1 MIRIIAFLTALVLG
15 ASSVGAIEARLVW
28 MGTGSVAGVY
38 FPVGVSLCRLVN
50 QTRREHGIRCAARV
64 TEGSVGNLAGL
75 RGGGLDL
82 ALAQSDSQ
90 ADAWRGTGD
99 FADDGPDTAL
109 RSVMSLHAEPL
120 TIVTRKGSGIAALS
134 DLPGKRISVGSGQRA
149 LMGKL
154 MAGLGWTETSFAAVE
169 EVPPEDLDT
178 ALCGGSID
186 AFVLAI
192 GHPALV
198 VQEVTGLCDAVL
210 VPVTGPAVEA
220 VIASDPAYFATVI
233 PGGLYRGIPADVPT
247 FGVGATVVTRA
258 DVPEEVVYTVTRAI
272 FQDFDTLV
280 GLNPALGTL
289 DRDQM
294 IRRGL
299 TAPLHP
305 GAERYY
311 REQGWLP

>member
-1 MIRIIAFLTALVLG
+1 MIRIIVLLAAIVIGATG
-15 ASSVGAIEARLVW
+15 ASAIEARLVW

-50 QTRREHGIRCAARV
+50 QTRRDHGIRCAARA
-64 TEGSVGNLAGL
+64 TEGSVGNLVGL

-90 ADAWRGTGD
+90 ADAWRGTGS
-99 FADDGPDTAL
+99 FADSGPDAAL

-120 TIVTRKGSGIAALS
+120 TIVARAGSGIATIN
-134 DLPGKRISVGSGQRA
+134 DLAGKRVSIGTGQRT

-154 MAGLGWTETSFAAVE
+154 MAELGWTEDSFTAVE
-169 EVPPEDLDT
+169 DVRPEDLDT
-178 ALCGGSID
+178 ALCGGAID
-186 AFVLAI
+186 AFALAI

-198 VQEVTGLCDAVL
+198 MQEVTGTCDAVL
-210 VPVTGPAVEA
+210 IPVSGPAAEA

-233 PGGLYRGIPADVPT
+233 PGGLYRGTQQDVPT
-247 FGVGATVVTRA
+247 FGVGATLVNRA
-258 DVPEEVVYTVTRAI
+258 DVPEDVIYTVTRAI
-272 FQDFDTLV
+272 FEDFDTLV
-280 GLNPALGTL
+280 GLDPALIAL
-289 DRDQM
+289 DRQDM
-294 IRRGL
+294 VRRGL

-311 REQGWLP
+311 REQGRLP

>member
-1 MIRIIAFLTALVLG
+1 MVFLAAITLG
-15 ASSVGAIEARLVW
+15 ASGAGAIEARLVS

-64 TEGSVGNLAGL
+64 TEGSVGNLTGL
-75 RGGGLDL
+75 RGGGLEL

-90 ADAWRGTGD
+90 ADAWRGTGF
-99 FADDGPDTAL
+99 FADSGPDTGL
-109 RSVMSLHAEPL
+109 RSVMSLHGEPL
-120 TIVTRKGSGIAALS
+120 TIVARAGSGIATLD
-134 DLPGKRISVGSGQRA
+134 DLAGKRVSVGAGQQT

-154 MAGLGWTETSFAAVE
+154 TAELGWTEGAFTAVE
-169 EVPPEDLDT
+169 DVRPENLDT
-178 ALCGGSID
+178 ALCGGAID

-198 VQEVTGLCDAVL
+198 MQEVTGTCDAVL
-210 VPVTGPAVEA
+210 VPVTGPAAEA

-233 PGGLYRGIPADVPT
+233 PGGLYRGTPVDVPT
-247 FGVGATVVTRA
+247 LGVGATLVTRA
-258 DVPEEVVYTVTRAI
+258 DLPEDLIHTMTRAI
-272 FQDFDTLV
+272 FEDFDTLV
-280 GLNPALGTL
+280 GLNPALIAL
-289 DRDQM
+289 DRREM
-294 IRRGL
+294 VRRGL

>member
-1 MIRIIAFLTALVLG
+1 MIRIIAFLAVLVLG
-15 ASSVGAIEARLVW
+15 VPAAGAIEARLVW

-64 TEGSVGNLAGL
+64 SEGSVGNLAGL
-75 RGGGLDL
+75 RGGSLDL

-99 FADDGPDTAL
+99 FADSGPDTGL
-109 RSVMSLHAEPL
+109 RSVMSLHSEPL
-120 TIVTRKGSGIAALS
+120 TIVARRDSGIASLA
-134 DLPGKRISVGSGQRA
+134 DLTGKRVSIGAGQRA

-154 MAGLGWTETSFAAVE
+154 MAELGWTEASFAAIE
-169 EVPPEDLDT
+169 EVPPGDLDT
-178 ALCGGSID
+178 ALCGGAID
-186 AFVLAI
+186 AFVFAV

-198 VQEVTGLCDAVL
+198 MQEVTGLCDTVIL
-210 VPVTGPAVEA
+210 PVTGPAVDA
-220 VIASDPAYFATVI
+220 VIAADPAYFATVI
-233 PGGLYRGIPADVPT
+233 PGGLYRGTPADVPT
-247 FGVGATVVTRA
+247 FGVGATLVARA
-258 DVPEEVVYTVTRAI
+258 DVPEDVIYTVTRAI
-272 FQDFDTLV
+272 FDDFDTLI
-280 GLNPALGTL
+280 GLDPALATL
-289 DRDQM
+289 DRDEM
-294 IRRGL
+294 IHRGL